1 MVSVPSPP
9 VRLSSLG
16 RSLLGG
22 LPTTEVE
29 DRVDGWLD
37 VPMFFAGVEG
47 ELYDHVQ
54 TAGFVI
60 EVSEV
65 RFTIQESWGLDR
77 PRWPIAR
84 TP

>member
-1 MVSVPSPP
+1 MSRCSSPVLKASP
-9 VRLSSLG
+9 
-16 RSLLGG
+16 
-22 LPTTEVE
+22 
-29 DRVDGWLD
+29 
-37 VPMFFAGVEG
+37 
-47 ELYDHVQ
+47 YDNAVQ

-60 EVSEV
+60 EFSEV